1 MNRVIQYIILIC
13 FFNGLIHSEPIMNNN
28 SLHPI
33 DVEVHNGIESLLIHW
48 SYPDSIEVKSINVY
62 RRSSQQNEFMLIK
75 QIINETDRF
84 LDLECLEWERLFY
97 HVEIIDINGY
107 SFKSDQI
114 RPGFGTCLPI
124 IETIDK
130 EQYQSLTNLIN
141 QILLQSFIEAY
152 PDISQNALT
161 KLVDI
166 ILTDQLNEYVWIE
179 EYPIRYLNE
188 IKSIF
193 ESSFKFTINDDLLS
207 EVHKLEPKTRNYF
220 MLTPKEW
227 SKRVNIIY
235 SQIVDNWILLANSFD
250 SNIEKLKTSKPIII
264 SSFAVDEKSNSEL
277 MIVVIDPTQL
287 KQKEI
292 SLIHKNERQILE
304 SNNNLFPGSE
314 ILINNLE
321 NWENAELWVDDK
333 LVDRVDFLSN
343 MKIKKTLDN
352 ELIPTNNLSGIK
364 VAKLNS
370 EVWLNEILWD
380 PKNSKISLEVAGIY
394 SGSDKYVVSIND
406 KVIWDLSF
414 KPNFNMAYNDSTFY
428 LNDYFEED
436 QLILSYQNLA
446 DPENNIEFFILDQ
459 KQQLILHRYPDGRS
473 WSKTDQSSFGR
484 ENNSQ
489 SINIDNSLIPDLF
502 VLYQNFPNPFNN
514 NTRIS
519 FDLLQ
524 DATLSLYVTDA
535 TGRIKTIFSDKE
547 FFNSGKYTFDWNAES
562 FSTGIYFFTINAQV
576 DGYIPVVFSRKMI
589 YLK

>member
-13 FFNGLIHSEPIMNNN
+13 FFNGLIQSESIGNNN

-33 DVEVHNGIESLLIHW
+33 DLEVHNGVESLLIHW
-48 SYPDSIEVKSINVY
+48 SYPDSIEVKSINIY
-62 RRSSQQNEFMLIK
+62 RRSNQQNEFMLIT

-84 LDLECLEWERLFY
+84 LDLECLESERLFY
-97 HVEIIDINGY
+97 LVEVIDINGS
-107 SFKSDQI
+107 SFKSDEI
-114 RPGFGTCLPI
+114 RPGFGTCLSI

-166 ILTDQLNEYVWIE
+166 ILTNQLYEYVWIE
-179 EYPIRYLNE
+179 KYPIRYLNE

-193 ESSFKFTINDDLLS
+193 ENSFKFTINDDLLS
-207 EVHKLEPKTRNYF
+207 EVHKLEPKARNYF

-227 SKRVNIIY
+227 AKRVNIIY
-235 SQIVDNWILLANSFD
+235 TQIVDNWVLLTNSFD

-264 SSFAVDEKSNSEL
+264 SSFAVDDKRNSEL
-277 MIVVIDPTQL
+277 MIIVIDPTQL

-292 SLIHKNERQILE
+292 SLIHKNDRQILE
-304 SNNNLFPGSE
+304 LNNNLFPGSE
-314 ILINNLE
+314 ILINNLQ
-321 NWENAELWVDDK
+321 NWENAELWVDNE
-333 LVDRVDFLSN
+333 LVDKVDFLSN

-352 ELIPTNNLSGIK
+352 ELIPTSNLSGIK

-380 PKNSKISLEVAGIY
+380 PENSKISLEVAGIY
-394 SGSDKYVVSIND
+394 SGSEEYVVSIND

-414 KPNFNMAYNDSTFY
+414 EPNFNMVYTDSTFY
-428 LNDYFEED
+428 LDDYFEEN

-446 DPENNIEFFILDQ
+446 DPEINLEFFILDQ

-489 SINIDNSLIPDLF
+489 SINIGNSLIPDLF

-547 FFNSGKYTFDWNAES
+547 FYNSGKYTFDWNAES

>member
-13 FFNGLIHSEPIMNNN
+13 FFNGLIQSESIGNDN

-33 DVEVHNGIESLLIHW
+33 DVEVHNGVESLLIHW
-48 SYPDSIEVKSINVY
+48 SYPDSIELKSINIY
-62 RRSSQQNEFMLIK
+62 RRSNQQNEFMLIK
-75 QIINETDRF
+75 QIFNETDRF
-84 LDLECLEWERLFY
+84 LDLECLESERLFY
-97 HVEIIDINGY
+97 LVELIDINGY

-114 RPGFGTCLPI
+114 RPGFGTCLST

-130 EQYQSLTNLIN
+130 EEYGSLTSLIN
-141 QILLQSFIEAY
+141 QILLQSFIETY
-152 PDISQNALT
+152 PDISQKSLT

-166 ILTDQLNEYVWIE
+166 ILTEQLDEYAWIE

-193 ESSFKFTINDDLLS
+193 ENSFKFTINDDLLS
-207 EVHKLEPKTRNYF
+207 EVHKYEPKIRNYL
-220 MLTPKEW
+220 MLNPQEW
-227 SKRVNIIY
+227 AKRVNIIY
-235 SQIVDNWILLANSFD
+235 SQIIDNWILLANSFD
-250 SNIEKLKTSKPIII
+250 SNLEKLKSSKPIII
-264 SSFAVDEKSNSEL
+264 SSFAVDDKHNSEL
-277 MIVVIDPTQL
+277 MIIVIDPIQL

-292 SLIHKNERQILE
+292 SLIYKNDRRILE
-304 SNNNLFPGSE
+304 LNNNLFPGSE
-314 ILINNLE
+314 ILINNLQ
-321 NWENAELWVDDK
+321 NWKNAELWVDDE
-333 LVDRVDFLSN
+333 LVDKIDFLSN

-352 ELIPTNNLSGIK
+352 ELIPTSKLSGIK

-370 EVWLNEILWD
+370 EIWLNEILWD
-380 PKNSKISLEVAGIY
+380 PENSKISLEVAGIY
-394 SGSDKYVVSIND
+394 SGSEEYVVSIND

-414 KPNFNMAYNDSTFY
+414 EPNFNMVYTDSTFY
-428 LNDYFEED
+428 LDDYFEES

-446 DPENNIEFFILDQ
+446 DPENNLEFFILDQ
-459 KQQLILHRYPDGRS
+459 KQQLMLHRYPDGRS
-473 WSKTDQSSFGR
+473 WSKTDKSSFGR

-489 SINIDNSLIPDLF
+489 SINMDNSLIPDLF

-514 NTRIS
+514 NTRIA

-547 FFNSGKYTFDWNAES
+547 FYNSGKYTFDWNAES